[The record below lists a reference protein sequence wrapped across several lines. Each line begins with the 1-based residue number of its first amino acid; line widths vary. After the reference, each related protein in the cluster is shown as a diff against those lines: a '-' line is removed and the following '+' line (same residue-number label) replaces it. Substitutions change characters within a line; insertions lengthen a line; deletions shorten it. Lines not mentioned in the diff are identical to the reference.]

1 MPSCWCGRIIGPL
14 RSWPIAAET
23 NPRPRLSQC
32 RAYSVLASI
41 SLCASR
47 IAASGIGGEVRARS
61 RILANAGTAISSL
74 SALPSCPLRSLM
86 SDVLG
91 AIAEAIT
98 RLPAN
103 HAREKESGTVV
114 MARRSEGRVG
124 NPRLRETC
132 GLLPPGHTGRPGFEA
147 VKALASLSSR
157 RIFEF
162 MAGIG
167 GQLVSVSIPSVEGG
181 TPTYSAVVVAEPD
194 PKKAEQLVRE
204 TAAHNEEVEAIGPV
218 PESVV
223 KLFELKAGQFT
234 PWRNQEPN

>member
-1 MPSCWCGRIIGPL
+1 MPSRWCGRIIGPL
-14 RSWPIAAET
+14 RSWLPIAAET

-41 SLCASR
+41 SLCASC

-103 HAREKESGTVV
+103 HAREKERGTVV

-124 NPRLRETC
+124 NPRLPVTVQRSR
-132 GLLPPGHTGRPGFEA
+132 LRPVGAPVERI
-147 VKALASLSSR
+147 SR
-157 RIFEF
+157 RSRVHRPT
-162 MAGIG
+162 
-167 GQLVSVSIPSVEGG
+167 VSALEPPQVASMCLLGWQPLARRRPSIEERVIPSG
-181 TPTYSAVVVAEPD
+181 
-194 PKKAEQLVRE
+194 EQQRLC
-204 TAAHNEEVEAIGPV
+204 
-218 PESVV
+218 
-223 KLFELKAGQFT
+223 
-234 PWRNQEPN
+234 

>member
-1 MPSCWCGRIIGPL
+1 LPAYAMLDWRVAFAESLVRPNYPPATL
-14 RSWPIAAET
+14 MAAET
-23 NPRPRLSQC
+23 KPRPRLSQC

-41 SLCASR
+41 SLCASC

-103 HAREKESGTVV
+103 HAREKERGTVV

-124 NPRLRETC
+124 NPRLPVTVQRSRLRPRRRRARRTNK
-132 GLLPPGHTGRPGFEA
+132 PSFTG
-147 VKALASLSSR
+147 AS
-157 RIFEF
+157 
-162 MAGIG
+162 
-167 GQLVSVSIPSVEGG
+167 
-181 TPTYSAVVVAEPD
+181 
-194 PKKAEQLVRE
+194 
-204 TAAHNEEVEAIGPV
+204 AH
-218 PESVV
+218 
-223 KLFELKAGQFT
+223 
-234 PWRNQEPN
+234 R